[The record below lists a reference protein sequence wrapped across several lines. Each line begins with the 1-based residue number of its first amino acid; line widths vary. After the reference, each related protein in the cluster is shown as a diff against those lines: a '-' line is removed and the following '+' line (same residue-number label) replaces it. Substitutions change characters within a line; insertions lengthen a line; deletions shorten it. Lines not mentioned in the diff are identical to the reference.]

1 MTEHEH
7 KRYSELID
15 HFFQDEDLLELL
27 DLHTQ
32 VKINDMSLA
41 IYEGG
46 DVHGLSGKVA
56 GVAELRTLLS
66 EEPTG
71 DYEEGRIEGT
81 I

>member
-1 MTEHEH
+1 MTPYEHI
-7 KRYSELID
+7 RYNELID
-15 HFFQDEDLLELL
+15 KYFQDDELLELL

-32 VKINDMSLA
+32 VKINDMALA
-41 IYEGG
+41 IDEGG

-66 EEPTG
+66 QEPENI
-71 DYEEGRIEGT
+71 EEGRFEGT